1 MKPPARIT
9 VRVSLFSPAIDSK
22 LSASFGNTKKG
33 DVRIKKMFSNK
44 GNKLDLNN
52 NMLHPPRLS
61 MNNKKPVLDPKEIET
76 KEGIDNVKSNN

>member
-1 MKPPARIT
+1 
-9 VRVSLFSPAIDSK
+9 
-22 LSASFGNTKKG
+22 
-33 DVRIKKMFSNK
+33 MFSNK